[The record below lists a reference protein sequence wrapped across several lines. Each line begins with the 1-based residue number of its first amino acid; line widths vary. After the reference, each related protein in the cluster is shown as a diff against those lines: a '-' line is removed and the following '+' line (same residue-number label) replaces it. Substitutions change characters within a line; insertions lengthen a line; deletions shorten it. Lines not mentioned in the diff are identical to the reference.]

1 MSRFQKSAARRPHE
15 RRVTPDR
22 RGSSHEQSLVHRI
35 ANHRGGAMTAQQL
48 SEILSVSA
56 ISLYKLAKSGCL
68 PSFRIGTSVRF
79 CPATVARWLRERG
92 G

>member
-1 MSRFQKSAARRPHE
+1 
-15 RRVTPDR
+15 
-22 RGSSHEQSLVHRI
+22 
-35 ANHRGGAMTAQQL
+35 MTAQQL
-48 SEILSVSA
+48 SEIVSVSA
-56 ISLYKLAKSGCL
+56 ISLYKLAKSGRL